1 MSAGMLRSRGLR
13 KAKGPDWLAV
23 ARFEPPAKGQDM
35 LFEVMASKA
44 WRAKPV
50 SLSLFGRGHMEDG
63 MRRLVRRLNLDG
75 RVFFCSYVSNIEKVW
90 ADHHALILPS
100 RYEGLPAALV
110 EAILCAR
117 PAIVTNVGG
126 NAELIEDGRSGFVAP
141 APTIKHLNEAMERA
155 WDRRALEPRYSI
167 SPPSAPSA
175 NGDLNLEL
183 FQRLGLPLNLACKRC
198 ERLRNFA

>member
-1 MSAGMLRSRGLR
+1 MFRTSKRFGPSIIRLSCQHATKGCLPRSWKR
-13 KAKGPDWLAV
+13 
-23 ARFEPPAKGQDM
+23 
-35 LFEVMASKA
+35 
-44 WRAKPV
+44 
-50 SLSLFGRGHMEDG
+50 
-63 MRRLVRRLNLDG
+63 
-75 RVFFCSYVSNIEKVW
+75 
-90 ADHHALILPS
+90 
-100 RYEGLPAALV
+100 
-110 EAILCAR
+110 ILCAR

-126 NAELIEDGRSGFVAP
+126 NAELLEDGRSGFVAP

-198 ERLRNFA
+198 ER